1 MLFADRRD
9 RSRGANQTS
18 KKKMEKWRKW

>member
-9 RSRGANQTS
+9 RRRGTNQTS
-18 KKKMEKWRKW
+18 KKKMEKWRRW